1 MSATEEVL
9 LKKFRQLPESQ
20 QQTLLDY
27 AEFLSQRYVTE
38 AEPVA
43 EHPLD
48 IPRPQEES
56 VVKAVRRLSKAYPM
70 LDSKKLFEK
79 TSSFMMRNLMHG
91 EDSASLID
99 EMETFFEEHYQV
111 YRREKSED

>member
-1 MSATEEVL
+1 MPDPEAEL
-9 LKKFRQLPESQ
+9 LKRFHQLPESQ

-27 AEFLSQRYVTE
+27 AEFLSQRYAIA

-56 VVKAVRRLSKAYPM
+56 VVKAVRRLSKTYPM
-70 LDSKKLFEK
+70 LDSKILFEK

-91 EDSASLID
+91 EDSVVLID
-99 EMETFFEEHYQV
+99 EMEMFFQQSYQAHINSGDD
-111 YRREKSED
+111 E

>member
-1 MSATEEVL
+1 MPDTEEVL
-9 LKKFRQLPESQ
+9 LKKFRQLPEIQ

-27 AEFLSQRYVTE
+27 VEFLSQRYAIK

-48 IPRPQEES
+48 IPRPQKES
-56 VVKAVRRLSKAYPM
+56 VVKAVKRLSKTYPM
-70 LDSKKLFEK
+70 LDTKKLFEK

-99 EMETFFEEHYQV
+99 EMEIFFEEHYQV
-111 YRREKSED
+111 YCSDKNND

>member
-1 MSATEEVL
+1 MPDEEKVL
-9 LKKFRQLPESQ
+9 LKNFRQLPKTQ

-27 AEFLSQRYVTE
+27 AEFLSQRYAIE

-43 EHPLD
+43 DHPLD

-56 VVKAVRRLSKAYPM
+56 VIKAVKRLSKTYPM
-70 LDSKKLFEK
+70 LDSTKLFEK

-91 EDSASLID
+91 EACASLID
-99 EMETFFEEHYQV
+99 EMEIFFEEHYQAHH
-111 YRREKSED
+111 REKSKD